1 METDAGAMTTSISSL
16 DMELDLADQLEEVP
30 AIISMK
36 MNAPEEMG
44 NYLQISLPL
53 NKFYT

>member
-30 AIISMK
+30 VITSMK
-36 MNAPEEMG
+36 MNALEEMG
-44 NYLQISLPL
+44 NYLQIS
-53 NKFYT
+53 